1 MVATAAERFTP
12 LTIPWRWSWVRCWT
26 PEVWGSLGCL
36 SPRPYGGQTGL
47 MGAKA
52 RKDGQ
57 MLEAAKIFLGGLM
70 GAEPKLA
77 ELHEKAVPLSDL
89 ADVLELLLLEQF
101 GARHR
106 ELAGF

>member
-1 MVATAAERFTP
+1 MQHPEGSVELASARSTEVAVLHGRH
-12 LTIPWRWSWVRCWT
+12 R
-26 PEVWGSLGCL
+26 CL
-36 SPRPYGGQTGL
+36 SPRSYGGQIGL

-57 MLEAAKIFLGGLM
+57 MVEAVKIFLGGSM

-77 ELHEKAVPLSDL
+77 ELHEKAFPLGDL

-101 GARHR
+101 GARRR
-106 ELAGF
+106 ELAGS